1 MQRRYSLP
9 SRVISATLFILSFP
23 IALCGESLTFTK
35 CLKDIPPGTFCIYG
49 AAAPLTLYYGEPRGV
64 PVYI

>member
-35 CLKDIPPGTFCIYG
+35 CLKDIPPGTFCIYEEF
-49 AAAPLTLYYGEPRGV
+49 ATLNVEQV
-64 PVYI
+64 II